1 MTRVLVAIGVS
12 LLLLEAVLAAALLA
26 TVDSTTGGDSGGA
39 AGGAAGGTQLVGTA
53 SQTDWTEI
61 SLAITA
67 GAAFVVSG
75 LVALTLRPENRTG
88 IYLAATGYVWFLGA
102 LQESSNDWLFTLG
115 FLLGNLTWVPFTAL
129 VLVYPTGQFE
139 TRFQRALPIVTG
151 IALTVPAFIAAL
163 LDSRP
168 ETDCASGCSESAI
181 AIRGDTNAGDVFEV
195 VTAVFGVA
203 LILTVITIL
212 VRRWKNASPAMRK
225 LAWPVIA
232 AGIAALAAIGLVVVS
247 GEISEDAG
255 DALQPLF
262 FVAFAAVPLAFLF
275 GVLRTRL
282 ARSSV
287 SELVVALDAGEPL
300 RDALAGA
307 LGDPELEV
315 VYWLD
320 WRRGLGGAGWVDI
333 QGRSAPEPVATDRRG
348 VKLVERDGV
357 RVAALVYDRTLD
369 AEPEHLEAVTAA
381 AALALQNDRL
391 QAELRA
397 EVGFI
402 TTVTNTAPSLL
413 VNIGTDGRVRAM
425 NAAALE
431 AAGLEDEELARGE
444 HFWNLVN
451 EPSERD
457 GMIARFHAL
466 APDYP
471 AGEYENTF
479 TNARGEVRT
488 IYWRAAPVKDAVG
501 RVVSIVSGGLDITER
516 RKRELELE
524 RERDATTTA
533 LESIPSIAVILE
545 RDGTIR
551 DRDVDDP
558 RVGANR
564 AFRQALGWRDQE
576 LVGTRFLDLVVDDD
590 GRAAAAIETAAA
602 GGASEEVESELRCAD
617 GSVRAFLWSAVPVAD
632 VTGRSEALVL
642 LSGIELTERRRLEAE
657 KERERA
663 FLNAIANNAPSML
676 CLVDEE
682 GRLTQGGANIAFE
695 QTLGYEPAEI
705 GGQVRWEHFVDPAEA
720 DAVRALVHA
729 VVAGGESKEHDNT
742 WVSSDG
748 RQLSVAWTCTPLPEI
763 DERRLF
769 LITGVDITERKRITE
784 DLHASRARLVRAED
798 RARRALERNLHDGA
812 QPRLVAL
819 SVALRLVESQL
830 ATAPAAA
837 GQLLSGAREELTQ
850 ALADLRELARGI
862 HPAVLTDR
870 GLRPALEML
879 ASRTPVPVEVVVPDE
894 RFAPEAEAAAYYVIA
909 ETLTNVAKYAQ
920 ASAARVEVAQQN
932 GSLHVLVTDDGI
944 GGADPLGGS
953 GLRGLVDRVAVLDGT
968 LEVDSPPG
976 KGTVIRAQIPLAEEA
991 VEIHSGP

>member
-1 MTRVLVAIGVS
+1 VNRVLIVLGIA
-12 LLLLEAVLAAALLA
+12 LLVLEAALAAVLLA
-26 TVDSTTGGDSGGA
+26 TVDSATGGAVGGA
-39 AGGAAGGTQLVGTA
+39 AGGAAGGTQLVGATTE
-53 SQTDWTEI
+53 TDWTEI
-61 SLAITA
+61 GLAITA
-67 GAAFVVSG
+67 GVAFVVSG
-75 LVALTLRPENRTG
+75 LIALTLRPENRTG
-88 IYLAATGYVWFLGA
+88 IYLAATGYVWFFGA
-102 LQESSNDWLFTLG
+102 LQQSSNDWLFTIG
-115 FLLGNLTWVPFTAL
+115 FLFGNLVWVPFTAL
-129 VLVYPTGQFE
+129 VLAYPTGQFE
-139 TRFQRALPIVTG
+139 TRMQRVFPVLTG
-151 IALTVPAFIAAL
+151 VVLAVPALLGAL

-168 ETDCASGCSESAI
+168 ASDCPECADSAI
-181 AIRGDTNAGDVFEV
+181 ALRGDTDAGHVLDLF
-195 VTAVFGVA
+195 TSVA
-203 LILTVITIL
+203 GLVLIAIAITML
-212 VRRWKNASPAMRK
+212 VRRWRSASPAMRK

-232 AGIAALAAIGLVVVS
+232 AGIAALTAIGLLVVS
-247 GEISEDAG
+247 NEISTSASDAV
-255 DALQPLF
+255 QPLF
-262 FVAFAAVPLAFLF
+262 FVAFAAVPVSFLF

-307 LGDPELEV
+307 LGDPELDV

-320 WRRGLGGAGWVDI
+320 WRRGLGGAGWVDL
-333 QGRSAPEPVATDRRG
+333 QGQSVQEPIADERRA

-357 RVAALVYDRTLD
+357 RVAAIVYDRGLD
-369 AEPEHLEAVTAA
+369 SEPEHLEAVTAA

-402 TTVTNTAPSLL
+402 STVTNTAPSLL
-413 VNIGTDGRVRAM
+413 VNIGTDGRVRSI
-425 NAAALE
+425 NVAALE
-431 AAGLEDEELARGE
+431 ASGLADEELARGE
-444 HFWNLVN
+444 HFWNLFI

-479 TNARGEVRT
+479 TNARGEIRT
-488 IYWRAAPVKDAVG
+488 IYWRAAPVKDAAG

-533 LESIPSIAVILE
+533 LETIPSIAVLLD

-551 DRDVDDP
+551 DRDVDNP

-564 AFRQALGWRDQE
+564 AFRQALGWRDHE
-576 LVGTRFLDLVVDDD
+576 LVDTRFMDLVVGDD
-590 GRAAAAIETAAA
+590 GRAEAAIATAGA

-617 GSVRAFLWSAVPVAD
+617 GSVRAFLWTAVPVAD
-632 VTGRSEALVL
+632 VTGRTQALVL
-642 LSGIELTERRRLEAE
+642 VSGIEVTERRRLEVE

-676 CLVDEE
+676 CLIDAN
-682 GRLTQGGANIAFE
+682 GHLIQGGGNIAFE
-695 QTLGYEPAEI
+695 HTLGYAPTEI
-705 GGQVRWEHFVDPAEA
+705 GGQVLWEDFVDSAEA
-720 DAVRALVHA
+720 DDVRALVAA
-729 VVAGGESKEHDNT
+729 VVEGELPKEHDNT
-742 WVSSDG
+742 WVTSDG
-748 RQLSVAWTCTPLPEI
+748 RRLSVAWTCTPLPEI

-769 LITGVDITERKRITE
+769 LITGVDITERKRTAE
-784 DLHASRARLVRAED
+784 HLHASRARLVKAED

-812 QPRLVAL
+812 QQRLVAL
-819 SVALRLVESQL
+819 SVALRLVESKL
-830 ATAPAAA
+830 ASDPAAA
-837 GQLLSGAREELTQ
+837 TELLAGAREELTQ
-850 ALADLRELARGI
+850 ALAELRELARGI

-879 ASRTPVPVEVVVPDE
+879 ASRTPVPVEVVAPEE

-920 ASAARVEVAQQN
+920 ATSARVEVAQSN
-932 GSLHVLVTDDGI
+932 GSLQVLVSDDGV
-944 GGADPLGGS
+944 GGADPVGGS
-953 GLRGLVDRVAVLDGT
+953 GLRGLADRVAVLDGT
-968 LEVDSPPG
+968 LEVVSPLG
-976 KGTVIRAQIPLAEEA
+976 GGTAIRAEIPLAEET